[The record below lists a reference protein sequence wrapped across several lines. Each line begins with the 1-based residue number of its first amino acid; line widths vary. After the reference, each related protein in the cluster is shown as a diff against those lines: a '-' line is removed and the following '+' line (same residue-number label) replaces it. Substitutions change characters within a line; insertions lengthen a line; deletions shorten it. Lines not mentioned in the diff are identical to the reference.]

1 MRGAGADRAYAWG
14 VTIMPTPIPEPPST
28 DGRPLDR
35 LAAAVS
41 ALVDQAL
48 DRVLLTDERITSAAE
63 GRRALSSSADTEELA
78 DTVQKVVV
86 LAVPVMRT
94 LARGA
99 RFTRIPWVMVASTA
113 VSLTVAV
120 RTGVRELQVIA
131 ALVAH
136 RLEET
141 TGVVPDPALV
151 KRLAVDLYL
160 DPKRTPDPGRAGG
173 RTARVARRWLTS
185 GALARD
191 TSGKARRSLEAAERL
206 DVPTALARWRTPS
219 PLGRGAPR

>member
-1 MRGAGADRAYAWG
+1 
-14 VTIMPTPIPEPPST
+14 MPTPIPEPPST

-191 TSGKARRSLEAAERL
+191 TSGKARRSLEAAEHL